1 MALGSLQNEH
11 PFCHLIDT
19 LQIEPYEERRYFNPQ
34 KLSDVRYEK
43 LPFCIRV
50 LLESAIRKCD
60 GFYVKAEDVSNIL
73 DWQTQQNQAEVVFS
87 PARVLLQDFTGIPAM
102 VDLAAMRD
110 ALAKQ
115 GVDPNLVN
123 PRCPTDLIVD
133 HSLQIDYNE
142 SHGVKSPA
150 GRPSPRGHNSSGQC
164 SSQRPGHRGS
174 CSKGS
179 CSDASSGRAPS
190 IQIENTPLL
199 CPFHLQPVSEPET
212 MVRNQEM
219 ELIRNK
225 ERLQFFK
232 WCSKAF
238 KNVNVVPPDINTV
251 HQVNLEYLCQVVQEE
266 EGFIYPDSVV
276 GTDSHTT
283 MINGLGILGWGVGGI
298 ESEAVMFGQPVALTL
313 PQVVGCKLVGAINPL
328 ATSIDIVLGI
338 TKHLRQAGICGKFV
352 EFFGPGVSQLSASDR
367 TTIANMCP
375 EYNATISF
383 FPVDDITLQHFKH
396 TICVEEKLAVLEN
409 YLKAVKLFR
418 NYNDQSEEPQYSEV
432 IELNLNSIVPHVS
445 GPKRPQDRVAVNCM
459 KEDFT
464 NCLNEKV
471 GFKGFHISKD
481 KQETLVPFLHE
492 GAEYNL
498 AHGSIVIAAVISCT
512 NNCNPSVMLAA
523 GLLAK
528 KAVEAG
534 LKVKPYIRTSLVPG
548 SGTVTHYLN
557 TSGVLP
563 FLGKLGFEVVGYGCA
578 TCVGNTAPL
587 PETVVDAIEQGD
599 LVACGVLSGN
609 RHLEGRLCDCVR
621 ANYLASPPLVVA
633 YAIAGTVSIDLET
646 EPLGVNSEG
655 KDVFLRD
662 IWPSKEEVNHTE
674 ENVVIH
680 SMFKDLRSRMEK
692 GSTFWNNLDSAE
704 AALFPWDSKS
714 TYIRCPSFFITTDH
728 ISPAGSIARVSAAAK
743 YLQSKRLTPREFNSY
758 GARRGNDAV
767 MTRGTFASIKLQN
780 RLIGKPGP
788 KTLHIPS
795 GQMLDVFE
803 AAERYQRDGVPL
815 IILAGKEYGSGS
827 SRDWAAKGPF
837 LLGVR
842 AVIAESFEKIHR
854 NHLVGMGIA
863 PLQFLPGEN
872 ADSLELSGKERF
884 SISIPEEL
892 TPRHQL
898 TVQMSTGKSFSV
910 EALFETDMDVAF
922 FRHGGLLN
930 STILRSSDQ
939 HSATDGPSG
948 GRPPI
953 SCGTS
958 RRYDSRTTIFSPEG
972 RLYQVEYAME
982 AIGHAGTCLGILA
995 NDGVLL
1001 AAERRNIHKLLDEVF
1016 FSEKIYKLNEDMACS
1031 VAGITSDANVL
1042 TNELRL
1048 VAQRY
1053 LLQYQ
1058 EPIPC
1063 EQLVTALCDVKQ
1075 AYTQF
1080 GGKRPFGVS
1089 LLYMGWDKRYG
1100 FQLYQSD
1107 PSGNYGGW
1115 KATCIGNNS
1124 AAAVSMLKQDYKEGE
1139 MTMAAALAL
1148 AVKVLNKT
1156 MDVSKLSAEKVEIA
1170 TLTRENG
1177 KTRIKVLKQ
1186 KEVEELIKK
1195 HEAEEAKAEK
1205 DKKEKE
1211 QKEKDK

>member
-1 MALGSLQNEH
+1 TEH
-11 PFCHLIDT
+11 PFGHLIDT
-19 LQIEPYEERRYFNPQ
+19 LLSEQYEERRYFNLQ

-43 LPFCIRV
+43 LPFCMRV

-60 GFYVKAEDVSNIL
+60 GFYIKTDDVSSIL
-73 DWQTQQNQAEVVFS
+73 DWQTQQNQAEVAFS

-133 HSLQIDYNE
+133 HSLQIDY
-142 SHGVKSPA
+142 
-150 GRPSPRGHNSSGQC
+150 
-164 SSQRPGHRGS
+164 
-174 CSKGS
+174 SKW
-179 CSDASSGRAPS
+179 
-190 IQIENTPLL
+190 
-199 CPFHLQPVSEPET
+199 PET
-212 MVRNQEM
+212 MIRNQEM

-238 KNVNVVPPDINTV
+238 KNINVVPPDINAV
-251 HQVNLEYLCQVVQEE
+251 HQVNLEYLCQVVQEG

-298 ESEAVMFGQPVALTL
+298 ESEAVMLGQPVSLTL
-313 PQVVGCKLVGAINPL
+313 PQVVGCKLVGTINPL

-338 TKHLRQAGICGKFV
+338 TKHLRQAGIGGKFV
-352 EFFGPGVSQLSASDR
+352 EFFGPGVQQLSAPDR

-375 EYNATISF
+375 EYNATVSF
-383 FPVDDITLQHFKH
+383 FPVDDVTLQHFKH
-396 TICVEEKLAVLEN
+396 TSTDHPEKLVVLED
-409 YLKAVKLFR
+409 YLKAIKLFR
-418 NYNDQSEEPQYSEV
+418 SYSDQSDEPQYSEM
-432 IELNLNSIVPHVS
+432 NLSSIVPHVS
-445 GPKRPQDRVAVNCM
+445 GPKRPQDRVAVTCM
-459 KEDFT
+459 KEDFI

-471 GFKGFHISKD
+471 GFKGFHISKE
-481 KQETLVPFLHE
+481 KQATQVPFLHE

-498 AHGSIVIAAVISCT
+498 GHGSVVIAAIISCT

-534 LKVKPYIRTSLVPG
+534 LTVKPYIRTSLVPG

-563 FLGKLGFEVVGYGCA
+563 YLRKLGFEVVGYGCA

-587 PETVVDAIEQGD
+587 PESVVDAIKQGD

-633 YAIAGTVSIDLET
+633 YAIAGTVSINLEI

-655 KDVFLRD
+655 KDVYLRD

-674 ENVVIH
+674 ENIVIA
-680 SMFKDLRSRMEK
+680 SMFKELRSRMEVRDYNR
-692 GSTFWNNLDSAE
+692 STFWNRLESAE
-704 AALFPWDSKS
+704 SALFPWDPKS
-714 TYIRCPSFFITTDH
+714 TYIRCPSFFSKLVCTPQSIEGAYPLLFLGDKVTTDH

-780 RLIGKPGP
+780 RLIGKTGP

-795 GQMLDVFE
+795 GQTLDVFE

-827 SRDWAAKGPF
+827 SRDWAAKGPY
-837 LLGVR
+837 LMGVR

-863 PLQFLPGEN
+863 PLQFLPGQN
-872 ADSLELSGKERF
+872 ADSLELCGKERF
-884 SISIPEEL
+884 TINLPQEL
-892 TPRHQL
+892 TPRQQL
-898 TVQMSTGKSFSV
+898 TTSTGKSFSV
-910 EALFETDMDVAF
+910 TALFENDMDVAF
-922 FRHGGLLN
+922 FRHGG
-930 STILRSSDQ
+930 ILK
-939 HSATDGPSG
+939 
-948 GRPPI
+948 
-953 SCGTS
+953 
-958 RRYDSRTTIFSPEG
+958 Y
-972 RLYQVEYAME
+972 
-982 AIGHAGTCLGILA
+982 
-995 NDGVLL
+995 
-1001 AAERRNIHKLLDEVF
+1001 
-1016 FSEKIYKLNEDMACS
+1016 
-1031 VAGITSDANVL
+1031 VA
-1042 TNELRL
+1042 R
-1048 VAQRY
+1048 
-1053 LLQYQ
+1053 
-1058 EPIPC
+1058 
-1063 EQLVTALCDVKQ
+1063 
-1075 AYTQF
+1075 
-1080 GGKRPFGVS
+1080 S
-1089 LLYMGWDKRYG
+1089 LL
-1100 FQLYQSD
+1100 L
-1107 PSGNYGGW
+1107 
-1115 KATCIGNNS
+1115 
-1124 AAAVSMLKQDYKEGE
+1124 
-1139 MTMAAALAL
+1139 
-1148 AVKVLNKT
+1148 
-1156 MDVSKLSAEKVEIA
+1156 
-1170 TLTRENG
+1170 
-1177 KTRIKVLKQ
+1177 
-1186 KEVEELIKK
+1186 
-1195 HEAEEAKAEK
+1195 
-1205 DKKEKE
+1205 
-1211 QKEKDK
+1211 